1 MGYLYLVLMRRIDA
15 AYCCECRAFC
25 GLCVRHTHSGEPC
38 KTAEPIEMPFGA
50 GSCVSKDARVCAL
63 NVGGPDWHNL
73 ANTIKRSARGSDAA
87 LKGKGYPFSIAER
100 RVPELIPVLGSQPAG
115 DVSYKS
121 GGRLP
126 LLFARPAVTLAT
138 LEMVAT
144 NFAVWSTETRCMGVN
159 SLPKTVTRHRRGCDL
174 SPGPI
179 LRLSPAR

>member
-50 GSCVSKDARVCAL
+50 GSRVSKDARVCAL

-73 ANTIKRSARGSDAA
+73 ANTIKRSARGGDAA

-126 LLFARPAVTLAT
+126 LGPYF
-138 LEMVAT
+138 
-144 NFAVWSTETRCMGVN
+144 
-159 SLPKTVTRHRRGCDL
+159 LPGLQLPLQPLKWLLPISVFGQQRHD
-174 SPGPI
+174 
-179 LRLSPAR
+179 AWV

>member
-1 MGYLYLVLMRRIDA
+1 MRPIA
-15 AYCCECRAFC
+15 ASAARFA
-25 GLCVRHTHSGEPC
+25 V
-38 KTAEPIEMPFGA
+38 
-50 GSCVSKDARVCAL
+50 CVSDTRIAASRAKRLNRSRCRLGLAHVCPRTRVCVL
-63 NVGGPDWHNL
+63 NVGGPDWHHL
-73 ANTIKRSARGSDAA
+73 ANTIKRSARGGDAA